1 MILRFASKDGLF
13 RLTVQP
19 EDTFTDILPQ
29 IAEKLPKNVDLQT
42 ITVSNRPQGG
52 DARRLADLKSVSFK
66 QVGLSNGAQVFLVF
80 EEQSVASN
88 GQAAASA
95 GASRLNG
102 KPVAATDMG
111 SVPLDSPTQII
122 KNPWEVVRQS
132 PLDDRLDRLDG
143 KIPRKRDARMCSHG
157 PKGMC
162 DYCMP
167 LEPYSPAYLAEKKIK
182 HLSFHSYLRKVN
194 SAKNR
199 PELGSSYMPPLSEPY
214 YRVKPDCPSGHKRF
228 PDGICTKCMPS
239 AISLKP
245 QEYRMVDHVEFASIQ
260 VVDDVINFWRQTG
273 CQRLGFLYG
282 RYEEYTEVPLGTKA
296 VVETIYEPPQIN
308 EADGISLG
316 EWDNEKEID
325 EIAAQCGLQRVGVI
339 FTDLLDADKGDGSV
353 ICKRHMDSYYL
364 SSLEICFAA
373 RYQAKYPRP
382 SKWSDTGRHGSNFV
396 TCVISGDDQGQ
407 ISISSYQVSNDAVEM
422 VRADIIEPS
431 AEPSVMLVQS
441 EEDDE
446 ALSRARYIPEVFYRR
461 INEHGANVQEVA
473 KPAFPVEYLLLTLT
487 HGFPTQPNPLFTGG
501 KFPIENREAM
511 GEMPEISHLSK
522 ALNAKANGLALNT
535 TSGLNAIS
543 NFHMLCF
550 IHNLGIISKDEETLL
565 FKVASSHDTSE
576 GSALQHTGGWATLL
590 TILRESGERPPKRS
604 FQSSPP
610 SASTVRGAGL
620 LPVERNPGTTR
631 QSSYGS
637 DSDSVQLAKRVK
649 GVRLNGKRK
658 LGDAWRMAR
667 WDEFSVSA
675 EYMHHLVFFT
685 EAMADFFNIKARQQA
700 QAQASSSKAPATK
713 QDPNRLQPW
722 VEKYRPKT
730 LSEVTAQDN
739 TIQIL
744 SRTMQSS
751 NLPHMLF
758 YGPPGTGKT
767 STILALA
774 KELYGPELIKSRV
787 LELNASD
794 ERGISIVR
802 QKVKDFARQQLSV
815 APNYNIMVEDKSGAG
830 EAKTLR
836 YRDKYPCPPFKII
849 VLDEADSMTQDA
861 QSALRR
867 TMETYSR
874 MTRFCLVCNYVTRII
889 DPLASRCSKF
899 RFKSLDQGNA
909 VKRVSDIAKLENVS
923 LEDEVAEELVR
934 VADGDL
940 RKAITFLQSAARLVG
955 AIQAAG
961 GSGGGAAKKGKKRV
975 IVEED
980 EMDVDSPSTSTPV
993 ISLPII
999 AEIAGVLPPATLSTF
1014 SDSLFPKSANAK
1026 TVRYNEIA
1034 KIVENMIAEG
1044 WSAQQTVGQ
1053 LYEQIMFD
1061 ERIEDVK
1068 KVRLAGVF
1076 SETDKR
1082 LVDGGDEHLAV
1093 LDLGVRVAGSQ
1104 PLQRGDQAKITNPA
1118 PTHTHATAANISVL
1132 TAILT
1137 PPLAGRDDV
1146 AAAEAEAEDE
1156 AVGLGLD
1163 PAASVV
1169 PFVGNMGDLDMD
1181 PVDKGVCCDDR
1192 VRVLFDDRKVVA
1204 DVGEAEDSE
1213 DDFADSKDDD
1223 KISEVEDSEAALVL
1237 WLTASTSDV
1246 GIAAP
1251 MTG

>member
-1 MILRFASKDGLF
+1 MILRFASKEGQF
-13 RLTVQP
+13 RLTVEP
-19 EDTFTDILPQ
+19 TTTFPDILPQ
-29 IAEKLPKNVDLQT
+29 ISEKLPKSVDIQS
-42 ITVSNRPQGG
+42 ISVSNKPHGG
-52 DARRLADLKSVSFK
+52 DARKISELNGVSFK
-66 QVGLSNGAQVFLVF
+66 QVGLSNGAQLFLTF
-80 EEQSVASN
+80 EEQSTTSN
-88 GQAAASA
+88 GYAAAPT
-95 GASRLNG
+95 GAARLNG
-102 KPVAATDMG
+102 KPVEASAMP
-111 SVPLDSPTQII
+111 SIPLGSPTQII
-122 KNPWEVVRQS
+122 KKPWEVVKQS
-132 PLDDRLDRLDG
+132 PLDDRLDRQDG
-143 KIPRKRDARMCSHG
+143 KIARKRDARMCTHG

-167 LEPYSPAYLAEKKIK
+167 LEPYSAAYLAERKIK

-199 PELGSSYMPPLSEPY
+199 PELGSSYMPPLTEPY
-214 YRVKPDCPSGHKRF
+214 YRVRPDCPSGHKPF
-228 PDGICTKCMPS
+228 PEGICTKCMPS

-260 VVDDVINFWRQTG
+260 VVDDLINFWRQTG
-273 CQRLGFLYG
+273 SQRLGFLYG

-316 EWDNEKEID
+316 DWDNEKEID
-325 EIAAQCGLQRVGVI
+325 DIAAQCGLQKVGVI

-353 ICKRHMDSYYL
+353 VCKRHIDSYYL
-364 SSLEICFAA
+364 SSLEITFAA
-373 RYQAKYPRP
+373 RYQAQHPRP

-396 TCVISGDDQGQ
+396 TCVISGDDKGQ
-407 ISISSYQVSNDAVEM
+407 VGISSYQVSNDAVEM

-441 EEDDE
+441 EDDNE
-446 ALSRARYIPEVFYRR
+446 ALNRARYIPEVFYRR
-461 INEHGANVQEVA
+461 INEHGANVQEIA
-473 KPAFPVEYLLLTLT
+473 KPSFPVEYLLLTLT
-487 HGFPTQPNPLFTGG
+487 HGFPTMPNPLFTGG

-511 GEMPEISHLSK
+511 GEMAEIASLGK

-535 TSGLNAIS
+535 RSGLNAIS
-543 NFHMLCF
+543 NFHLLCF
-550 IHNLGIISKDEETLL
+550 IHNLGILSKDEESLL
-565 FKVASSHDTSE
+565 FKVASTHDTSE

-590 TILRESGERPPKRS
+590 TILKES
-604 FQSSPP
+604 
-610 SASTVRGAGL
+610 AL
-620 LPVERNPGTTR
+620 
-631 QSSYGS
+631 
-637 DSDSVQLAKRVK
+637 
-649 GVRLNGKRK
+649 
-658 LGDAWRMAR
+658 
-667 WDEFSVSA
+667 
-675 EYMHHLVFFT
+675 
-685 EAMADFFNIKARQQA
+685 
-700 QAQASSSKAPATK
+700 
-713 QDPNRLQPW
+713 
-722 VEKYRPKT
+722 T
-730 LSEVTAQDN
+730 LSEVTAQEN

-767 STILALA
+767 STILALS
-774 KELYGPELIKSRV
+774 KELYGPELLKSRV

-815 APNYNIMVEDKSGAG
+815 APTYSVMVEDKDSPDAG
-830 EAKTLR
+830 KMVR

-909 VKRVSDIAKLENVS
+909 VRRVDDIAKLEGVR
-923 LEDEVAEELVR
+923 LDDGVAEELVR

-955 AIQAAG
+955 AVQAQG
-961 GSGGGAAKKGKKRV
+961 GGGGGAGGKKKKRV
-975 IVEED
+975 IVEDDD
-980 EMDVDSPSTSTPV
+980 EMDIDPAPQSNPAV
-993 ISLPII
+993 SLPII
-999 AEIAGVLPPATLSTF
+999 AEIAGVIPPTTLSTL
-1014 SDSLFPKSANAK
+1014 SDSLFPKSSSK
-1026 TVRYNEIA
+1026 SIRYNEIA
-1034 KIVENMIAEG
+1034 KVVENMVAEG
-1044 WSAQQTVGQ
+1044 WSAAQTVGQ

-1093 LDLGVRVAGSQ
+1093 LDLGVRVAG
-1104 PLQRGDQAKITNPA
+1104 
-1118 PTHTHATAANISVL
+1118 VL
-1132 TAILT
+1132 C
-1137 PPLAGRDDV
+1137 
-1146 AAAEAEAEDE
+1146 
-1156 AVGLGLD
+1156 
-1163 PAASVV
+1163 
-1169 PFVGNMGDLDMD
+1169 M
-1181 PVDKGVCCDDR
+1181 
-1192 VRVLFDDRKVVA
+1192 
-1204 DVGEAEDSE
+1204 
-1213 DDFADSKDDD
+1213 
-1223 KISEVEDSEAALVL
+1223 
-1237 WLTASTSDV
+1237 
-1246 GIAAP
+1246 
-1251 MTG
+1251 